1 MKLTSARVDR
11 LPAYAVQRIATIK
24 RRLLAEGRDVIDLGA
39 GDADLAPPEI
49 AVKTLA
55 EALKDPR
62 MSRYAFQTGLPEFR
76 QAVAGYM
83 DRRFNVEID
92 PNTEMLPLLG
102 SKDGLAHLPLALL
115 DPGDLC
121 LVPEPG
127 YAPYIGGAMLAGAEI
142 HTYRLRP
149 ERGFLVDL
157 DELHPNLLD
166 KLELIFLNY
175 PNNPTTGVAT
185 RDYLVRVVQLCRRH
199 GIVLAYD
206 NPYCELV
213 FEGYHAP
220 SIFEIPGAR
229 EVAIEFL
236 SMSKSFCMTG
246 WRIGWALGRPELITA
261 LQHVKTYTDTGPF
274 LAVQRAAA
282 AVLDQADRLVP
293 KISEVFRRRRDA
305 GVEALRA
312 VGLEIT
318 RPRATMYLW
327 VPLPAG
333 VESVAFAERLLE
345 EQAVVVLPGASFGP
359 GGEGYFRVA
368 LTVSEA
374 RFAEAAQRIGRAL
387 EPAERTA

>member
-1 MKLTSARVDR
+1 MKLASGRVGR

-49 AVKTLA
+49 AVRTMA
-55 EALKDPR
+55 EALQDPK
-62 MSRYAFQTGLPEFR
+62 MSRYAFQAGLPEFR
-76 QAVAGYM
+76 EAVARYM
-83 DRRFNVEID
+83 DRRFDVQID
-92 PNTEMLPLLG
+92 PDTELLPLLG
-102 SKDGLAHLPLALL
+102 SKDGLSHLPLALL

-127 YAPYIGGAMLAGAEI
+127 YAPYLGGAILAGAEI
-142 HTYRLRP
+142 ETYRLRA

-166 KLELIFLNY
+166 RLQLVFLNY

-185 RDYLVRVVQLCRRH
+185 RDYLVRTVQLCARH

-236 SMSKSFCMTG
+236 SMSKSFSMTG

-261 LQHVKTYTDTGPF
+261 LQSVKTYTDTGPF

-282 AVLDQADRLVP
+282 AVLDQADRILPRVC
-293 KISEVFRRRRDA
+293 ETFRRRRDA
-305 GVEALRA
+305 AVEALGA
-312 VGLEIT
+312 VGLEVT

-333 VESVAFAERLLE
+333 LDSFGFAERLLE

-374 RFAEAAQRIGRAL
+374 RFAEAALRIGRAL
-387 EPAERTA
+387 EPARQAG

>member
-1 MKLTSARVDR
+1 M
-11 LPAYAVQRIATIK
+11 
-24 RRLLAEGRDVIDLGA
+24 
-39 GDADLAPPEI
+39 
-49 AVKTLA
+49 
-55 EALKDPR
+55 
-62 MSRYAFQTGLPEFR
+62 
-76 QAVAGYM
+76 
-83 DRRFNVEID
+83 D
-92 PNTEMLPLLG
+92 PNTELLPLLG

-127 YAPYIGGAMLAGAEI
+127 YSPYLGGAILAGAEI
-142 HTYRLRP
+142 QTYPLRAD
-149 ERGFLVDL
+149 RGFLVDL

-166 KLELIFLNY
+166 RLQLIFLNY

-185 RDYLVRVVQLCRRH
+185 RDYLVRTVQLCRRH

-206 NPYCELV
+206 NPYCEIV

-246 WRIGWALGRPELITA
+246 WRIGWALGRPELIAA

-282 AVLDQADRLVP
+282 AVLDQADRLLP
-293 KISEVFRRRRDA
+293 KICETFRRRRDA
-305 GVEALRA
+305 GIEALRA
-312 VGLEIT
+312 VGLEVA

-327 VPLPAG
+327 VPLPTG
-333 VESVAFAERLLE
+333 VDSFGFAERLLE

-359 GGEGYFRVA
+359 AGEGYFRVA
-368 LTVSEA
+368 LTVHEA
-374 RFAEAAQRIGRAL
+374 RFAEAAERIGRAL
-387 EPAERTA
+387 EPARQAG

>member
-1 MKLTSARVDR
+1 MKLGSGRVGR
-11 LPAYAVQRIATIK
+11 LPAYVVQRIATIK
-24 RRLLAEGRDVIDLGA
+24 RRLVAEGRDVIDLGA
-39 GDADLAPPEI
+39 GDADLAPPDI

-55 EALKDPR
+55 EALKDPK

-76 QAVAGYM
+76 QAVASYM
-83 DRRFNVEID
+83 DRRFDVQID
-92 PNTEMLPLLG
+92 PDTELLPLLG

-127 YAPYIGGAMLAGAEI
+127 YAPYVGGAIFAGAEI
-142 HTYRLRP
+142 HTYPLRA

-246 WRIGWALGRPELITA
+246 WRIGWAIGRPELIAA

-274 LAVQRAAA
+274 LAVQKAAA
-282 AVLDQADRLVP
+282 AVLDQADRLLP
-293 KISEVFRRRRDA
+293 KICETFRRRRDA

-312 VGLEIT
+312 VGLEVT

-333 VESVAFAERLLE
+333 LDSFGFAERLLE
-345 EQAVVVLPGASFGP
+345 EQGVVVLPGASFGA

-387 EPAERTA
+387 EPARQAG